1 MTGEPMYKAGILTIS
16 DKGSQGRRADASG
29 EFIRKAL
36 HEMDITVARYEIVA
50 DEEALIARTLS
61 LWADSG
67 EIDLIIT
74 TGGTG
79 ISPRDVTPE
88 ATQSVLEKEL
98 PGIVELMRSSG
109 YKQTPTAILS
119 RAVAGVRGKCLIVNL
134 PGNPRAVEEYLDLL
148 LPVVPHAIETLQ
160 GRVGDHR

>member
-1 MTGEPMYKAGILTIS
+1 MYKAGVLTVS

-29 EFIRKAL
+29 EFIQQAL
-36 HEMDITVARYEIVA
+36 HKMDIAVARYEIVA
-50 DEEALIARTLS
+50 DEKSLISKTLV

-67 EIDLIIT
+67 EIDLIVT

-109 YKQTPTAILS
+109 YEKTPTAILS
-119 RAVAGVRGKCLIVNL
+119 RAVAGIRGKCLIVNL
-134 PGNPRAVEEYLDLL
+134 PGNPHAVEEYLDLL

-160 GRVGDHR
+160 GRVGDHP

>member
-1 MTGEPMYKAGILTIS
+1 MYKAGVLTVS

-29 EFIRKAL
+29 EFIQQAL
-36 HEMDITVARYEIVA
+36 HKMDIAVARYEIVA
-50 DEEALIARTLS
+50 DEKSLISKTLV

-67 EIDLIIT
+67 EIDLIVT

-109 YKQTPTAILS
+109 YEKTPTAILS
-119 RAVAGVRGKCLIVNL
+119 RAVAGIRGKCLIVNL
-134 PGNPRAVEEYLDLL
+134 PGNPHAVEEYLGLL

-160 GRVGDHR
+160 GRVGDHP

>member
-1 MTGEPMYKAGILTIS
+1 MYKAGILTIS

-29 EFIRKAL
+29 EFIKKAM
-36 HEMDITVARYEIVA
+36 HEIDTAVSRYEIVA
-50 DEEALIARTLS
+50 DEKSLISKTLA

-88 ATQSVLEKEL
+88 ATQSILEKEL

-109 YKQTPTAILS
+109 YKKTPTAILS

-148 LPVVPHAIETLQ
+148 LPVVPHALETLQ
-160 GRVGDHR
+160 GRFGDHP